1 MRIVICICVHFFMK
15 MYEKCKVI
23 FYKNF
28 TISKI
33 VACANNYP
41 EGSCMCKQPSKEKK
55 GKGIRDLE
63 LGVWAQGRR
72 GVERSSPFPPGE
84 KKIP

>member
-1 MRIVICICVHFFMK
+1 
-15 MYEKCKVI
+15 
-23 FYKNF
+23 
-28 TISKI
+28 
-33 VACANNYP
+33 
-41 EGSCMCKQPSKEKK
+41 MCKQQSSKEKK

-63 LGVWAQGRR
+63 LGIWAQGRR